1 MSIHPNSL
9 CFVLCKCTRLLSPG
23 CTYGYFKALPQLTSF
38 SPCTYSWLIYSYT
51 HACFLCADIK
61 HIKYI
66 FVHSEGFMYICS
78 GVHTRFIPHAYA
90 RVYIYTICIYTG
102 VATCGLSTC
111 TCRYGTRTHTEADT
125 WPSIPCACTQICI
138 QLALGVHTEER
149 THVASMR
156 TCRRAQR
163 FSVRAVSSRVP
174 PPAHARTG
182 PSPLPGRVAP
192 ARGAGDERLV
202 EEEEEEGAEGA
213 KRRAGALRGAG
224 PPPPTSPRR
233 AHVTPA
239 RRSAQGEPAS
249 RRRWLRAG
257 TARAGPP
264 GRRPR
269 APVVRPARPAG
280 QPGVAGAPAGRTGG
294 RGLGARPR
302 SRPSPVPA
310 SGCIPPAAQPQPR
323 VGLDA
328 AWRGRRA
335 GVPATLRLSPR
346 RPAGLVAGP
355 SDRWGGRAGGAHL
368 SEWSAASWGLGSPRA
383 CFGPAG
389 RSRTV
394 SFARVG
400 GLVPRWGLR
409 SDGARAPRWGEPDGC
424 DPLCPLCRGVGLWP
438 LAASGSCWWPQGAFP
453 FGEVT

>member
-1 MSIHPNSL
+1 
-9 CFVLCKCTRLLSPG
+9 
-23 CTYGYFKALPQLTSF
+23 
-38 SPCTYSWLIYSYT
+38 
-51 HACFLCADIK
+51 
-61 HIKYI
+61 
-66 FVHSEGFMYICS
+66 MYICS
-78 GVHTRFIPHAYA
+78 GVQTHTRFIPHAYA

-102 VATCGLSTC
+102 MATCGLSTC

-125 WPSIPCACTQICI
+125 WPSIPCACTQTCI

-156 TCRRAQR
+156 TCRRAER

-192 ARGAGDERLV
+192 ARGAGVERLV
-202 EEEEEEGAEGA
+202 EEEEEGAEGA

-269 APVVRPARPAG
+269 APSS
-280 QPGVAGAPAGRTGG
+280 APRA
-294 RGLGARPR
+294 P
-302 SRPSPVPA
+302 PA
-310 SGCIPPAAQPQPR
+310 SQ
-323 VGLDA
+323 V
-328 AWRGRRA
+328 WRGRRPAEREGA
-335 GVPATLRLSPR
+335 GWARGPVPAPARFPRPAASLPPPSLSP
-346 RPAGLVAGP
+346 
-355 SDRWGGRAGGAHL
+355 
-368 SEWSAASWGLGSPRA
+368 ESA
-383 CFGPAG
+383 
-389 RSRTV
+389 
-394 SFARVG
+394 
-400 GLVPRWGLR
+400 
-409 SDGARAPRWGEPDGC
+409 
-424 DPLCPLCRGVGLWP
+424 
-438 LAASGSCWWPQGAFP
+438 
-453 FGEVT
+453 